1 MWIHTQDYPQ
11 RIANGQYHAS
21 DPELVFKK
29 TEKIEPVIQMQ
40 VLKKKKVVARNDSK
54 TWDTAFLKCHFSEVN
69 NSRQSK
75 ECSHKVLKWSV
86 IILVK
91 DCFCDFRKFVQVTP
105 GSEIFSILK
114 YLSQSLQAQ
123 IIEVL
128 RFENR
133 LARLRKLYCKWL
145 SPWELDSP
153 SLEVISFTHWWNRSM
168 A

>member
-1 MWIHTQDYPQ
+1 MWIHTQGYPQ
-11 RIANGQYHAS
+11 RIANSQYHAS
-21 DPELVFKK
+21 DPELVVKK
-29 TEKIEPVIQMQ
+29 TEKIASVIQMQ
-40 VLKKKKVVARNDSK
+40 VLEKKKVVARNDSK
-54 TWDTAFLKCHFSEVN
+54 TWDTAFLKWN

-133 LARLRKLYCKWL
+133 LARLGKPYCKWL
-145 SPWELDSP
+145 SPWELDSS
-153 SLEVISFTHWWNRSM
+153 SLEVISFTHWLNRSM